1 MIFIIR
7 IDFFE
12 EHGIQPLQMI
22 ELKAMMGDSSDN
34 YPGVRGIG
42 EKTGLKLLQKHGSLD
57 AILANLDSLTKAQRT
72 KFETDLEMVHLSRQ
86 LAEINCETDV
96 FCDLND
102 AVFQPDRDRIM
113 EKFNELEFKWIE
125 QLV

>member
-1 MIFIIR
+1 MKVVLMKKGVGNYDIYHAERFV
-7 IDFFE
+7 E

-42 EKTGLKLLQKHGSLD
+42 EKTALKLLQKHGSLE
-57 AILANLDSLTKAQRT
+57 AILENLDSLTKAQRT

-86 LAEINCETDV
+86 LAEINCETE
-96 FCDLND
+96 
-102 AVFQPDRDRIM
+102 AV
-113 EKFNELEFKWIE
+113 L
-125 QLV
+125 